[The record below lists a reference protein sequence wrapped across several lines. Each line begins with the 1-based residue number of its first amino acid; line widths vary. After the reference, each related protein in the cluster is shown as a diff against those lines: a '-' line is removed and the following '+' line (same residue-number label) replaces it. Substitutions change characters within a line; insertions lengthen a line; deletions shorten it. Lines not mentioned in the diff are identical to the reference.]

1 MFSAI
6 LSPVHKLLTVGR
18 SERQREGGT
27 RGKRE
32 AKETRYTILS
42 LPAYM
47 VSCHISFLESFDL
60 PEASLSP
67 SISFGSTLFHNF

>member
-6 LSPVHKLLTVGR
+6 PSLVNQLLTVGR

-47 VSCHISFLESFDL
+47 VICHISFLDSFNL
-60 PEASLSP
+60 PEAFLSP
-67 SISFGSTLFHNF
+67 SISFGSTKFHNF